1 MSNTADAPAPVRTTG
16 ASRQPQVDP
25 ATVEVVVPNFKRR
38 LSGVTST
45 VLRVLPEQARSLR
58 AATLGIPLEVA
69 VPRIPWRRLTA
80 LWRRAP
86 GRRFRIWHARRN
98 LEMAGGVLLRDVLG
112 MRLRLV
118 FTSAAQ
124 RHHAWWTRF
133 LIRRMDAVIA
143 TSAKSASY
151 LRVPSTVIPHGV
163 DPEAFRPP
171 ASRAAA
177 KAALGYGDGTLIGC
191 FGRIRPDKGT
201 DVFVE
206 AMVALLPSFPNAQ
219 AAVLGRAT
227 DEHQAFLNSL
237 ERRVADAGLAGRIA
251 FAGEVPS
258 TAPWYQALDLYV
270 APQRWEGF
278 GVTPLEA
285 GAYGLPVVATT
296 AGAFPDIVVDGETGT
311 LVPPGDLPA
320 MTEAIRA
327 LLADPDR
334 RRRFGLAARQRIA
347 RDFSLAREAAAINAV
362 YQRLWDALR

>member
-1 MSNTADAPAPVRTTG
+1 VPVRTTG
-16 ASRQPQVDP
+16 ASRQPEADP

-45 VLRVLPEQARSLR
+45 VLRVLPVQASSLR

-69 VPRIPWRRLTA
+69 VPRVPWRRLTA
-80 LWRRAP
+80 LWRRP
-86 GRRFRIWHARRN
+86 SGRRFRIWHARRN
-98 LEMAGGVLLRDVLG
+98 LEMAGGVFLRDVLG

-124 RHHAWWTRF
+124 RHHTWWTRF

-151 LRVPSTVIPHGV
+151 LRVPSTIIAHGI
-163 DPEAFRPP
+163 DPDAYRPP

-177 KAALGYGDGTLIGC
+177 KAALGLGDGTLIGC

-206 AMVALLPSFPNAQ
+206 AMVALLPSFPDAR
-219 AAVLGRAT
+219 AALLGRAT
-227 DEHQAFLNSL
+227 NEHQAFLDGL
-237 ERRVADAGLAGRIA
+237 KRRVAEAGLSNRIM
-251 FAGEVPS
+251 FAGEAPS
-258 TAPWYQALDLYV
+258 TEPWYQALDLYV

-285 GAYGLPVVATT
+285 GAYALPVVATT
-296 AGAFPDIVVDGETGT
+296 TGAFPDIILDGMTGT

-320 MTEAIRA
+320 MSEAIRA
-327 LLADPDR
+327 FLEDPER
-334 RRRFGLAARQRIA
+334 RRRFGLAARERVV
-347 RDFSLAREAAAINAV
+347 REFSLVREAAAINAV
-362 YQRLWDALR
+362 YQRLWDTLR